1 MNLKKKDKLKIKTCI
16 SHQYSISVAI
26 FCQFYFSNEKKVL
39 NFSLKINTTFQIF
52 LPQSVSA
59 AGKLKELCKDIKMYS
74 RHSYKK

>member
-1 MNLKKKDKLKIKTCI
+1 MGRKVSQGVYEFKEKGLVKIKTCI

-39 NFSLKINTTFQIF
+39 NLSLF
-52 LPQSVSA
+52 LPQCCR
-59 AGKLKELCKDIKMYS
+59 KLEELCKDIKMYS